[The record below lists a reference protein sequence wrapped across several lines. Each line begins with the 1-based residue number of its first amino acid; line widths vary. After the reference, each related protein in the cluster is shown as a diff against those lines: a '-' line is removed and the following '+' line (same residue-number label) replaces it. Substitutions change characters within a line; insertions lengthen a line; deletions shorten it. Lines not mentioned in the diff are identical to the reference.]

1 MRAREFL
8 REELL
13 SGFHVYGASVRVKN
27 PAYTTS
33 ADVAI
38 FAKNPSNLACD
49 DWIGSSLLVYSSFLV
64 EDKSHSFLN
73 LRY

>member
-38 FAKNPSNLACD
+38 FAKNPSMARQ
-49 DWIGSSLLVYSSFLV
+49 LLMAQYGKNSVITNV
-64 EDKSHSFLN
+64 VQIA
-73 LRY
+73 

>member
-1 MRAREFL
+1 MRAKEFL

-33 ADVAI
+33 VDVAI
-38 FAKNPSNLACD
+38 FAKSPSMAR
-49 DWIGSSLLVYSSFLV
+49 LLLQTQYGKDSIVTNV
-64 EDKSHSFLN
+64 HRIDK
-73 LRY
+73 

>member
-27 PAYTTS
+27 PSYTTS
-33 ADVAI
+33 IDVAI
-38 FAKNPSNLACD
+38 FAKSPAMARLLLQAQYGKNSIVSNVRKID
-49 DWIGSSLLVYSSFLV
+49 Q
-64 EDKSHSFLN
+64 
-73 LRY
+73 

>member
-1 MRAREFL
+1 MRAKEFL
-8 REELL
+8 CEELL

-38 FAKNPSNLACD
+38 FAKSPAMAR
-49 DWIGSSLLVYSSFLV
+49 LLLQTQYGKDSIVTNVRRL
-64 EDKSHSFLN
+64 DK
-73 LRY
+73 

>member
-1 MRAREFL
+1 MRAKEFL

-27 PAYTTS
+27 PSYTTS

-38 FAKNPSNLACD
+38 FAKSPSMAR
-49 DWIGSSLLVYSSFLV
+49 LLLQTQYGKDSIVTNVRRL
-64 EDKSHSFLN
+64 DK
-73 LRY
+73 

>member
-1 MRAREFL
+1 VELLMRAREFL
-8 REELL
+8 GEELL

-38 FAKNPSNLACD
+38 FAKSPAMAR
-49 DWIGSSLLVYSSFLV
+49 LLLQTQYGKDSIVTNV
-64 EDKSHSFLN
+64 RRIDK
-73 LRY
+73 